1 VVDAPVA
8 GLASIAWSRAI
19 GDLEALEGDPAGWL
33 LGVIDADG
41 LQAEFTDRFPAFD
54 RAGPSEAEW
63 LTRAV
68 NFGKPI
74 SRRIAERGSR
84 VAALALL
91 ARFRSMRTRSEWL
104 LVVAADAETDIG

>member
-1 VVDAPVA
+1 VVDASVS
-8 GLASIAWSRAI
+8 GLAAVVWSRAA
-19 GDLEALEGDPAGWL
+19 GDLGVLEGDPAGWIL
-33 LGVIDADG
+33 DVIDAQE
-41 LQAEFTDRFPAFD
+41 LRTEFIDRFPAFD
-54 RAGPSEAEW
+54 RAGASESEW
-63 LTRAV
+63 VTRAV

-74 SRRIAERGSR
+74 SRRIAETGSR